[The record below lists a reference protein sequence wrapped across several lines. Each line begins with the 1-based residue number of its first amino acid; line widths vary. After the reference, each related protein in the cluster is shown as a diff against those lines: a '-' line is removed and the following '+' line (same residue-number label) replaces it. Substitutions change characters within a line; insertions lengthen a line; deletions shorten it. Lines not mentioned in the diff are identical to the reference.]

1 MELKIFRDTLPQG
14 GAGCTVKAEL
24 PLETEI
30 RISDD
35 LPPVGKLVKCFVR
48 PVVLQRQLQP
58 GRLTLEGYLRCTVF
72 YQSEAEKGLC
82 QTEQKLP
89 FTRQL
94 ELPEL
99 AFTAWTA
106 VVEGQT
112 EYLNTRAAD
121 PRRIE
126 VRGAYGLVVTVHT
139 QCKTEVITALAD
151 GGIEQQLRTLQGVR
165 SVAVLDKLVTLEGEL
180 VFAKP
185 PAAVLDITGNACV
198 SEVKLLTGKAVVKG
212 ELRVQCAWRAEG
224 DTALQ
229 SQAAALPFQQVI
241 DLEGI
246 TEDCRCLCVAE
257 PVGFTLSQ
265 SESAAAQLT
274 ANVMLHLRAWR
285 SYQLQVAVDAFSTR
299 FETELTPQPLVTEQ
313 LLCTLNDTATATGSG
328 PLPDA
333 GAQLR
338 ACFVHYG
345 PQQAVQKGEG
355 WVLAAKAVVTALA
368 ENTLG
373 ELESYEK
380 TLEVAVPLPV
390 TPPEGTVLVPECWL
404 STENVQCTCAGGTLE
419 ATITVRE
426 EGDFR
431 LHHQPGHRQHH
442 PWRPAARYR
451 PRDRS
456 ANLLRA
462 GRGGAVCSGPAVP
475 CSSGADPCGESA
487 GRGACQSAAGTAA
500 ADPGHL
506 SCKLNWTPFPDGTS
520 CRAGEGDFLPVP
532 AQKKAAQRI
541 TKSRYKMILKIK
553 HIIDVKY
560 NEYTFSIFF

>member
-35 LPPVGKLVKCFVR
+35 LPPVGKLVKCFVH

-72 YQSEAEKGLC
+72 YQSEVEKGLC

-198 SEVKLLTGKAVVKG
+198 GEVKLLAGKAVVKG

-265 SESAAAQLT
+265 AESAAAQLT

-313 LLCTLNDTATATGSG
+313 LLCTLNDTATATGS
-328 PLPDA
+328 
-333 GAQLR
+333 R
-338 ACFVHYG
+338 
-345 PQQAVQKGEG
+345 
-355 WVLAAKAVVTALA
+355 
-368 ENTLG
+368 
-373 ELESYEK
+373 
-380 TLEVAVPLPV
+380 
-390 TPPEGTVLVPECWL
+390 PPPG
-404 STENVQCTCAGGTLE
+404 AGGPP
-419 ATITVRE
+419 
-426 EGDFR
+426 GCPDR
-431 LHHQPGHRQHH
+431 L
-442 PWRPAARYR
+442 RPAAGCRGAAAGLLCAL
-451 PRDRS
+451 RS
-456 ANLLRA
+456 AADRPKRGGLGAYRQSSGNSPRRKYPRRA
-462 GRGGAVCSGPAVP
+462 GKLRENLGGQYPA
-475 CSSGADPCGESA
+475 AHHTA
-487 GRGACQSAAGTAA
+487 GGNYACAGM
-500 ADPGHL
+500 L
-506 SCKLNWTPFPDGTS
+506 
-520 CRAGEGDFLPVP
+520 
-532 AQKKAAQRI
+532 AQ
-541 TKSRYKMILKIK
+541 
-553 HIIDVKY
+553 H
-560 NEYTFSIFF
+560 